1 MLYHLKPNPDR
12 TVNGVPLKIMD
23 PVRGDF
29 LPENGRTVPKTPY
42 WIRRLRKGEVI
53 EFDPNFSEEPAEEAP
68 AEEPVEETPAEEP
81 VEETPA
87 EEPVEE
93 TPAEEPVEETP
104 AEEPVAEA
112 PKAKTKRKAKT
123 SAAPEN
129 GEEE

>member
-53 EFDPNFSEEPAEEAP
+53 EFDPNFSEETAAEAPTEEPAEEAP
-68 AEEPVEETPAEEP
+68 AEEPAGEAPADEPVEEAPAEEP
-81 VEETPA
+81 A
-87 EEPVEE
+87 EEA
-93 TPAEEPVEETP
+93 PADES
-104 AEEPVAEA
+104 VAEA

-129 GEEE
+129 GEKE